1 VGLRGAKEKYDK
13 DAELL
18 GKGYRAKRKI
28 ETQRSDGASKVEWI
42 PSKEE
47 RKLPKFRD
55 KKEE

>member
-1 VGLRGAKEKYDK
+1 
-13 DAELL
+13 LL